1 MKAAMYAQYGSPD
14 VIRLVEVDT
23 PSPREDEVLVSVKAA
38 SLNAFDWH
46 MLRAKPFLVRLMG
59 GGFLRPKVQVLG
71 ADLAGTVEAVGQQ
84 VTQFKPGDAVFGEIT
99 SSGTG
104 AFAEYACAREKYL
117 APMPAGMTF
126 EEAAALPMAGMT
138 ALQGLRDIGKIQA
151 GQKVLI
157 QGASGGV
164 GTYAV
169 QIAKADGAH
178 VTAVCSTAKVDLMRE
193 LGADEVIDYTKV
205 DFTRGE
211 QRYDLILAANGYHSL
226 ADYKRVLSDK
236 GIYVM
241 AGGQNGQLF
250 QAVLLGSFYSEKEG
264 KKMAALSAVTR
275 QEDLLTLKELVEAGK
290 VKSVIDRSYPL
301 DQVADAMRHLEEGHA
316 RGKIILTMLM

>member
-1 MKAAMYAQYGSPD
+1 MKAAMYTQYGSPD
-14 VIRLVEVDT
+14 VIRLLEVDIPT
-23 PSPREDEVLVSVKAA
+23 PREDEVLVRVKAA

-46 MLRAKPFLVRLMG
+46 MLRAKPFVVRLMG
-59 GGFLRPKVQVLG
+59 GGLMKPKVQVLG
-71 ADLAGTVEAVGQQ
+71 ADLAGTVESVGSAVQQ
-84 VTQFKPGDAVFGEIT
+84 LKPGDEVFGEIT

-117 APMPAGMTF
+117 ARMPAGMTF

-164 GTYAV
+164 GSYAV
-169 QIAKADGAH
+169 QIARAYGAH
-178 VTAVCSTAKVDLMRE
+178 VTAVCSTAKVELMRE
-193 LGADEVIDYTKV
+193 LGADEVIDYTKE
-205 DFTRGE
+205 DFTQGE

-226 ADYKRVLSDK
+226 ADYKRALTDQ

-241 AGGQNGQLF
+241 AGGNNAQLF

-264 KKMAALSAVTR
+264 KKMAAFTAATR
-275 QEDLLTLKELVEAGK
+275 QEDLQALKELVEAGK

-301 DQVADAMRHLEEGHA
+301 NQVAEAMRYLEEGHA
-316 RGKIILTMLM
+316 RGKIVLTMG